1 MEMTHS
7 YNVTTGQRLL
17 QRAELL
23 LHRREVGPLLG
34 LGILVAVFGTMS
46 NHLFSSQEINGTTS
60 LTASI
65 GTVAI
70 GVAFLMISGEFD
82 LSVGA
87 VFAIAAVMF
96 GKLLGDYNA
105 NPWLAFLAV
114 LALGAGIG
122 LVNGLITIRF
132 GIPSFIVT
140 LATLFV
146 VQGVDLV
153 ITGGNTIL
161 YFGNS
166 GLVSALGG
174 TIPGTTIDNRVLWY
188 VALTLAVWFVLER
201 TPYGN
206 WTAAAGG
213 RAGVA
218 RSMGVPTALVK
229 TVNFAVCSLL
239 AALAGMMQF
248 ASYGAASANDGQD
261 YNLLAIVAAVIGG
274 TSLFGVTGTIIG
286 TFIGALILGLL
297 QSGLILVGVSGS
309 WYTPM
314 IGVILVLAVIVNVRL
329 SNLSLRTAFGRFA
342 LAPHG
347 SAEEPLVEKGH
358 DD

>member
-1 MEMTHS
+1 MS
-7 YNVTTGQRLL
+7 YNYNLSPGQRLL

-23 LHRREVGPLLG
+23 LQRREVGPLLG
-34 LGILVAVFGTMS
+34 LGILVAIFGTLS
-46 NHLFSSQEINGTTS
+46 SHLFSGQEINGVTS

-96 GKLLGDYNA
+96 GKLLGEYHVA
-105 NPWLAFLAV
+105 PWLAFLAV
-114 LALGAGIG
+114 LALCAGIG

-146 VQGVDLV
+146 VQGIDLV

-161 YFGNS
+161 YFGS
-166 GLVSALGG
+166 SSLVSALGG
-174 TIPGTTIDNRVLWY
+174 TIPGTTIDNRVLWF

-218 RSMGVPTALVK
+218 RAMGVPTSLVK
-229 TVNFAVCSLL
+229 TLNFIVCSLL
-239 AALAGMMQF
+239 AGLAGMMQF

-329 SNLSLRTAFGRFA
+329 SRLNLRTAFAR
-342 LAPHG
+342 LAVTPHR
-347 SAEEPLVEKGH
+347 SVEEPLVGKGH